1 VEINSFD
8 VLKRMAKE
16 NKDIRMGTDLVNMKA
31 VKAGSQI
38 TMGIAGNVL
47 AALMFG
53 ELNACLILYNKKQFI
68 ETTAK
73 MSQESSSTASQTPT
87 TNSSQ

>member
-1 VEINSFD
+1 MAVNNFD
-8 VLKRMAKE
+8 VLKRMAAE
-16 NKDIRMGTDLVNMKA
+16 NKDIRLGTDVLNMKA

-53 ELNACLILYNKKQFI
+53 ELNACLILYNKKQFL
-68 ETTAK
+68 ETVAA
-73 MSQESSSTASQTPT
+73 MESETRA
-87 TNSSQ
+87 

>member
-1 VEINSFD
+1 VEINNFD
-8 VLKRMAKE
+8 VLKQMSKQGM
-16 NKDIRMGTDLVNMKA
+16 DIRMGTDLLNMKA

-53 ELNACLILYNKKQFI
+53 ELNACLILFNRKQFD
-68 ETTAK
+68 ETK
-73 MSQESSSTASQTPT
+73 SEMSQESSSTE
-87 TNSSQ
+87 

>member
-1 VEINSFD
+1 MPEVNNFD
-8 VLKRMAKE
+8 VLKRMSDE
-16 NKDIRMGTDLVNMKA
+16 NKDIRMGVEVLNMKA

-53 ELNACLILYNKKQFI
+53 ELKACLILFNKQQFDEMKATI
-68 ETTAK
+68 EAEGLK
-73 MSQESSSTASQTPT
+73 DG
-87 TNSSQ
+87 N

>member
-1 VEINSFD
+1 MAVNNFD
-8 VLKRMAKE
+8 ALKRMAAE
-16 NKDIRMGTDLVNMKA
+16 NKDIRLGTDVLNMKA

-47 AALMFG
+47 AQLMFG

-68 ETTAK
+68 ETVAT
-73 MSQESSSTASQTPT
+73 MESENKA
-87 TNSSQ
+87 